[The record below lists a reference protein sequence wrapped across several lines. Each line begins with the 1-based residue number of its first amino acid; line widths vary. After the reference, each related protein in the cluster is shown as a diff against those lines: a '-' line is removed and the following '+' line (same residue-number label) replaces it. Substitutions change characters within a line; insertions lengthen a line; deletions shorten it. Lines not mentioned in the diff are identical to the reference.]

1 MSWDIGLPR
10 VDVPQGDQPKHCT
23 IVLPYYENPRF
34 LDGQLTRF
42 EQFPPEL
49 SAHIDLIVCDDASQR
64 HQAED
69 VIRRHS
75 GKIALG
81 TGYRLFRNT
90 GLDIAWNWI
99 GARNRGAHEAWPESW
114 LLMTDMDHVLPQST
128 AEALVYGKHDP
139 GTVYAF
145 ERLEHSGERIHPHSA
160 SFFMTREMFWKIGGY
175 DERFAGH
182 YGSDGQYRKR
192 LRATAPLVIS
202 SDRLIR
208 YERHGDSSTTAYAR
222 KTPED
227 NAAIARIAKEI
238 EGTPPLVLSFPYVEV
253 PL

>member
-10 VDVPQGDQPKHCT
+10 VDVPQGDQPKAVT
-23 IVLPYYENPRF
+23 IVLPYYENPEF
-34 LDGQLTRF
+34 LKVQRSVWRT
-42 EQFPPEL
+42 FPGHL
-49 SAHIDLIVCDDASQR
+49 CQHFLVIICDDASPN
-64 HQAED
+64 AP
-69 VIRRHS
+69 VS
-75 GKIALG
+75 PG
-81 TGYRLFRNT
+81 TSVAIQERVFRNT
-90 GLDIAWNWI
+90 GPDVPWNWL
-99 GARNRGAHEAWPESW
+99 GARNRGAHEAEDGW
-114 LLMTDMDHVLPQST
+114 LLMTDMDHVLPQTT

-160 SFFMTREMFWKIGGY
+160 SFFMTKAMFWKIGGY

-192 LRATAPLVIS
+192 LRATAPLVVS

-238 EGTPPLVLSFPYVEV
+238 DGTPPLVLSFPYVEV
-253 PL
+253 AL